1 MSKHK
6 LFGVL
11 FEVGGGV
18 MLGFEHASFHPGE
31 ESFNLI
37 FGNELADGVEDCVFG
52 EVG

>member
-1 MSKHK
+1 VSKHK
-6 LFGVL
+6 LFGLLV
-11 FEVGGGV
+11 EVGRGGL
-18 MLGFEHASFHPGE
+18 LGLEDASFHPGQ